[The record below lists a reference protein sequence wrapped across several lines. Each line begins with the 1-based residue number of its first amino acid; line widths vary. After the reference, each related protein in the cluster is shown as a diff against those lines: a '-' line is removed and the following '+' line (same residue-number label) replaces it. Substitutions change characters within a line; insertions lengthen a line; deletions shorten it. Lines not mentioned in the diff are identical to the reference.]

1 MKVTLTFNEQRRA
14 AYRQQGLWG
23 DASLADY
30 WQQTARAMPDKIA
43 VVDNHGA
50 TYTYSALDHAAS
62 CLANW
67 MLAKGIESGDR
78 IAFQLPG
85 WCEFTV
91 IYLACLKTGAVS
103 VPLLP
108 SWREAELVWVLNK
121 CQAKMFFA
129 PTLFKQTRPVDLIL
143 PLQNQLPQL
152 QQIVGVDKLAPA
164 TSSLSLSQ
172 ILADNTPLTT
182 AITTHGDELAAV
194 LFTSGTEGLPK
205 GVMLTHNNILAS
217 ERAYCARLNLTWQ
230 DVFMMPA
237 PLGHATGFLHGV
249 TAPFLI
255 GARSVLL
262 DIFTP
267 DACLALLEQQRC
279 TCMLGATPFVYDL
292 LNLLEKQPADLSAL
306 RFFLCGGTTIPKKV
320 ARECQQ
326 RGIKLLSVYGSTE
339 SSPHAVVNLDDPL
352 PRFMHTD
359 GYAAAGVEI
368 KVVDDARKTYGSTE
382 SSPHAV
388 VNLDDPLPR
397 FMHTDGYAAAGVEIK
412 VVDDARKTL
421 PPGCEGEEASRGP
434 NVFMGYFDEP
444 ELTARA
450 LDEEGWYYSGDL
462 CRMDE
467 AGYIKIT
474 GRKKDIIVRG
484 GENISSREVED
495 ILLQHP
501 KIHDACVVAMPD
513 ERLGERSCAYV
524 VLKAP
529 HHSLS
534 LEEVVAF
541 FSRKRVAKYKYPE
554 HIVVIE
560 KLPRTVSGKIQK
572 FLLRKDIMRR
582 LTQDVCEEIE

>member
-1 MKVTLTFNEQRRA
+1 MHPTGPHLGPDVLFRESKMKVTLTFNEQRRA

-50 TYTYSALDHAAS
+50 SYTYSALDHAAS

-91 IYLACLKTGAVS
+91 IYLACLKIGAVS

-172 ILADNTPLTT
+172 IIADNTPLTT

-237 PLGHATGFLHGV
+237 SLGHATGFLHGV

-352 PRFMHTD
+352 
-359 GYAAAGVEI
+359 
-368 KVVDDARKTYGSTE
+368 S
-382 SSPHAV
+382 
-388 VNLDDPLPR
+388 R

-560 KLPRTVSGKIQK
+560 KLPRTASGKIQK

>member
-50 TYTYSALDHAAS
+50 SYTYSALDHAAS

-91 IYLACLKTGAVS
+91 IYLACLKIGAVS

-172 ILADNTPLTT
+172 IIADNTPLTT
-182 AITTHGDELAAV
+182 GITTHGDELAAV

-292 LNLLEKQPADLSAL
+292 LNVLEKQPADLSAL

-326 RGIKLLSVYGSTE
+326 LGIKLLSVYGSTE

-352 PRFMHTD
+352 
-359 GYAAAGVEI
+359 
-368 KVVDDARKTYGSTE
+368 S
-382 SSPHAV
+382 
-388 VNLDDPLPR
+388 R

-560 KLPRTVSGKIQK
+560 KLPRTASGKIQK

>member
-50 TYTYSALDHAAS
+50 SYTYSALDHAAS

-91 IYLACLKTGAVS
+91 IYLACLKIGAVS

-108 SWREAELVWVLNK
+108 SWREAELVWVLDK

-152 QQIVGVDKLAPA
+152 QQIVGMDKLAPA

-172 ILADNTPLTT
+172 IIADNTSLTT

-292 LNLLEKQPADLSAL
+292 LNVLEKQPADLSAL

-352 PRFMHTD
+352 
-359 GYAAAGVEI
+359 
-368 KVVDDARKTYGSTE
+368 S
-382 SSPHAV
+382 
-388 VNLDDPLPR
+388 R

-501 KIHDACVVAMPD
+501 KIHDACVVAMSD

-560 KLPRTVSGKIQK
+560 KLPRTTSGKIQK

>member
-50 TYTYSALDHAAS
+50 SYNYSALDHAAS

-91 IYLACLKTGAVS
+91 IYLACLKIGAVS

-164 TSSLSLSQ
+164 SSSLSLSQ
-172 ILADNTPLTT
+172 IIADNTPLTT

-292 LNLLEKQPADLSAL
+292 LNVLEKQPADLSAL

-326 RGIKLLSVYGSTE
+326 LGIKLLSVYGSTE

-352 PRFMHTD
+352 
-359 GYAAAGVEI
+359 
-368 KVVDDARKTYGSTE
+368 S
-382 SSPHAV
+382 
-388 VNLDDPLPR
+388 R

-560 KLPRTVSGKIQK
+560 KLPRTASGKIQK

>member
-50 TYTYSALDHAAS
+50 SYTYSALDHAAN

-91 IYLACLKTGAVS
+91 IYLACLKIGAVS

-352 PRFMHTD
+352 
-359 GYAAAGVEI
+359 
-368 KVVDDARKTYGSTE
+368 S
-382 SSPHAV
+382 
-388 VNLDDPLPR
+388 R

>member
-1 MKVTLTFNEQRRA
+1 MHPTGPHLGPDVLFRESNMKVTLTFNEQRRA

-50 TYTYSALDHAAS
+50 SYTYSALDHAAS

-91 IYLACLKTGAVS
+91 TYLACLKIGAVS

-172 ILADNTPLTT
+172 IIADNTSLTT

-292 LNLLEKQPADLSAL
+292 LNVLEKQPADLSAL

-352 PRFMHTD
+352 
-359 GYAAAGVEI
+359 
-368 KVVDDARKTYGSTE
+368 S
-382 SSPHAV
+382 
-388 VNLDDPLPR
+388 R

-501 KIHDACVVAMPD
+501 KIHDACVVAMSD

-560 KLPRTVSGKIQK
+560 KLPRTTSGKIQK

>member
-50 TYTYSALDHAAS
+50 SYTYSALDHAAS

-91 IYLACLKTGAVS
+91 IYLACLKIGAVS

-172 ILADNTPLTT
+172 IIADNTPLTM

-292 LNLLEKQPADLSAL
+292 LNLLEKPPADLSAL

-352 PRFMHTD
+352 
-359 GYAAAGVEI
+359 
-368 KVVDDARKTYGSTE
+368 S
-382 SSPHAV
+382 
-388 VNLDDPLPR
+388 R

-560 KLPRTVSGKIQK
+560 KLPRTTSGKIQK

>member
-50 TYTYSALDHAAS
+50 SYTYSALDHAAS

-91 IYLACLKTGAVS
+91 IYLACLKIGAVS

-172 ILADNTPLTT
+172 IIADNTSLTT
-182 AITTHGDELAAV
+182 AIPTHGDELAAV

-292 LNLLEKQPADLSAL
+292 LNVLEKQPADLSAL

-352 PRFMHTD
+352 
-359 GYAAAGVEI
+359 
-368 KVVDDARKTYGSTE
+368 S
-382 SSPHAV
+382 
-388 VNLDDPLPR
+388 R

-501 KIHDACVVAMPD
+501 KIHDACVVAMSD

-560 KLPRTVSGKIQK
+560 KLPRTTSGKIQK

>member
-30 WQQTARAMPDKIA
+30 WQQTARAMLDKIA

-50 TYTYSALDHAAS
+50 SYTYSALDHAAS

-91 IYLACLKTGAVS
+91 IYLACLKIGAVS

-172 ILADNTPLTT
+172 IIADNTSLTT

-292 LNLLEKQPADLSAL
+292 LNVLEKQPADLSAL

-352 PRFMHTD
+352 
-359 GYAAAGVEI
+359 
-368 KVVDDARKTYGSTE
+368 S
-382 SSPHAV
+382 
-388 VNLDDPLPR
+388 R

-501 KIHDACVVAMPD
+501 KIHDACVVAMSD

-560 KLPRTVSGKIQK
+560 KLPRTTSGKIQK

>member
-50 TYTYSALDHAAS
+50 SYNYSALDHAAS

-91 IYLACLKTGAVS
+91 IYLACLKIGAVS

-172 ILADNTPLTT
+172 IIADNTPLTT

-292 LNLLEKQPADLSAL
+292 LNVLEKQPADLSAL

-326 RGIKLLSVYGSTE
+326 LGIKLLSVYGSTE

-352 PRFMHTD
+352 
-359 GYAAAGVEI
+359 
-368 KVVDDARKTYGSTE
+368 S
-382 SSPHAV
+382 
-388 VNLDDPLPR
+388 R

-513 ERLGERSCAYV
+513 ERLAERSCAYV

-560 KLPRTVSGKIQK
+560 KLPRTASGKIQK

>member
-1 MKVTLTFNEQRRA
+1 MHPTGPHLGPDVLFRESNMKVTLTFNEQRRA

-50 TYTYSALDHAAS
+50 SYTYSALDHAAS

-91 IYLACLKTGAVS
+91 IYLACLKIGAVS

-172 ILADNTPLTT
+172 IIADNTPLTT
-182 AITTHGDELAAV
+182 AITPHGDELAAV

-292 LNLLEKQPADLSAL
+292 LNVLEKQPADLSAL

-326 RGIKLLSVYGSTE
+326 LGIKLLSVYGSTE

-352 PRFMHTD
+352 
-359 GYAAAGVEI
+359 
-368 KVVDDARKTYGSTE
+368 S
-382 SSPHAV
+382 
-388 VNLDDPLPR
+388 R

-560 KLPRTVSGKIQK
+560 KLPRTASGKIQK

>member
-1 MKVTLTFNEQRRA
+1 MHPTGPHLGPDVLFRESNMKVTLTFNEQRRA

-50 TYTYSALDHAAS
+50 SYTYSALDHAAS

-91 IYLACLKTGAVS
+91 IYLACLKIGAVS

-172 ILADNTPLTT
+172 IIADNTPLTT

-292 LNLLEKQPADLSAL
+292 LNVLEKQPADLSAL

-326 RGIKLLSVYGSTE
+326 LGIQLLSVYGSTE

-352 PRFMHTD
+352 
-359 GYAAAGVEI
+359 
-368 KVVDDARKTYGSTE
+368 S
-382 SSPHAV
+382 
-388 VNLDDPLPR
+388 R

-560 KLPRTVSGKIQK
+560 KLPRTASGKIQK

>member
-1 MKVTLTFNEQRRA
+1 MHPTGPHLGPDVLFRESKMKVTLTFNEQRRA

-50 TYTYSALDHAAS
+50 SYTYSALDHAAS

-91 IYLACLKTGAVS
+91 IYLACLKIGAVS

-172 ILADNTPLTT
+172 IIADNTPLTM
-182 AITTHGDELAAV
+182 AIRTHGDELAAV

-352 PRFMHTD
+352 
-359 GYAAAGVEI
+359 
-368 KVVDDARKTYGSTE
+368 S
-382 SSPHAV
+382 
-388 VNLDDPLPR
+388 R

-467 AGYIKIT
+467 DGYIKIT

-560 KLPRTVSGKIQK
+560 KLPRTASGKIQK

>member
-14 AYRQQGLWG
+14 VYRQQGLWG

-50 TYTYSALDHAAS
+50 SYTYSALDHAAS

-91 IYLACLKTGAVS
+91 IYLACLKIGAVS

-172 ILADNTPLTT
+172 IIADNTPLTT

-292 LNLLEKQPADLSAL
+292 LNVLEKQPADLSAL

-326 RGIKLLSVYGSTE
+326 LGIKLLSVYGSTE

-352 PRFMHTD
+352 
-359 GYAAAGVEI
+359 
-368 KVVDDARKTYGSTE
+368 S
-382 SSPHAV
+382 
-388 VNLDDPLPR
+388 R

-560 KLPRTVSGKIQK
+560 KLPRTASGKIQK

>member
-50 TYTYSALDHAAS
+50 SYTYSALDHAAS

-91 IYLACLKTGAVS
+91 IYLACLKIGAVS

-172 ILADNTPLTT
+172 IIADNTPLTT

-292 LNLLEKQPADLSAL
+292 LNVLEKQPADLSAL

-326 RGIKLLSVYGSTE
+326 LGIKLLSVYGSTE

-352 PRFMHTD
+352 
-359 GYAAAGVEI
+359 
-368 KVVDDARKTYGSTE
+368 S
-382 SSPHAV
+382 
-388 VNLDDPLPR
+388 R

-474 GRKKDIIVRG
+474 GRKKDIIVRD

-560 KLPRTVSGKIQK
+560 KLPRTASGKIQK

>member
-1 MKVTLTFNEQRRA
+1 MKVTLTFSEQRRA

-50 TYTYSALDHAAS
+50 SYTYSALDHAAS

-91 IYLACLKTGAVS
+91 IYLACLKIGAVS

-108 SWREAELVWVLNK
+108 SWRETELVWVLNK

-172 ILADNTPLTT
+172 IIADNTSLTT

-292 LNLLEKQPADLSAL
+292 LNVLEKQPADLSAL

-352 PRFMHTD
+352 
-359 GYAAAGVEI
+359 
-368 KVVDDARKTYGSTE
+368 S
-382 SSPHAV
+382 
-388 VNLDDPLPR
+388 R

-501 KIHDACVVAMPD
+501 KIHDACVVAMSD

-560 KLPRTVSGKIQK
+560 KLPRTTSGKIQK

>member
-50 TYTYSALDHAAS
+50 SYTYSALDHAAS

-91 IYLACLKTGAVS
+91 IYLACLKIGAVS
-103 VPLLP
+103 VPLFP

-172 ILADNTPLTT
+172 IIADNTSLTT

-292 LNLLEKQPADLSAL
+292 LNVLEKQPADLSAL

-352 PRFMHTD
+352 
-359 GYAAAGVEI
+359 
-368 KVVDDARKTYGSTE
+368 S
-382 SSPHAV
+382 
-388 VNLDDPLPR
+388 R

-501 KIHDACVVAMPD
+501 KIHDACVVAMSD

-560 KLPRTVSGKIQK
+560 KLPRTTSGKIQK

>member
-91 IYLACLKTGAVS
+91 IYLACLKIGAVS

-172 ILADNTPLTT
+172 IIADNIPLTT

-326 RGIKLLSVYGSTE
+326 LGIKLLSVYGSTE

-352 PRFMHTD
+352 
-359 GYAAAGVEI
+359 
-368 KVVDDARKTYGSTE
+368 S
-382 SSPHAV
+382 
-388 VNLDDPLPR
+388 R

-560 KLPRTVSGKIQK
+560 KLPRTTSGKIQK

>member
-14 AYRQQGLWG
+14 AYRQQGLSG

-50 TYTYSALDHAAS
+50 SYTYSALDHAAS

-91 IYLACLKTGAVS
+91 IYLACLKIGAVS

-172 ILADNTPLTT
+172 IIADNTSLTT

-292 LNLLEKQPADLSAL
+292 LNVLEKQPADLSAL

-352 PRFMHTD
+352 
-359 GYAAAGVEI
+359 
-368 KVVDDARKTYGSTE
+368 S
-382 SSPHAV
+382 
-388 VNLDDPLPR
+388 R

-501 KIHDACVVAMPD
+501 KIHDACVVAMSD

-560 KLPRTVSGKIQK
+560 KLPRTTSGKIQK

>member
-50 TYTYSALDHAAS
+50 SYTYSALDHAAS

-85 WCEFTV
+85 WCEFTI
-91 IYLACLKTGAVS
+91 IYLACLKIGAVS

-172 ILADNTPLTT
+172 IIADNTSLTT

-292 LNLLEKQPADLSAL
+292 LNVLEKQPADLSAL

-352 PRFMHTD
+352 
-359 GYAAAGVEI
+359 
-368 KVVDDARKTYGSTE
+368 S
-382 SSPHAV
+382 
-388 VNLDDPLPR
+388 R

-501 KIHDACVVAMPD
+501 KIHDACVVAMSD

-560 KLPRTVSGKIQK
+560 KLPRTTSGKIQK

>member
-30 WQQTARAMPDKIA
+30 WQQTAHAMPDKIA

-50 TYTYSALDHAAS
+50 SYTYSSLDHAAS

-91 IYLACLKTGAVS
+91 IYLACLKIGAVS

-172 ILADNTPLTT
+172 IIADNTPLTM

-352 PRFMHTD
+352 
-359 GYAAAGVEI
+359 
-368 KVVDDARKTYGSTE
+368 S
-382 SSPHAV
+382 
-388 VNLDDPLPR
+388 R

-560 KLPRTVSGKIQK
+560 KLPRTASGKIQK

>member
-50 TYTYSALDHAAS
+50 SYTYSALDHAAS

-91 IYLACLKTGAVS
+91 IYLACLKIGAVS

-172 ILADNTPLTT
+172 IIADNTPLTT

-292 LNLLEKQPADLSAL
+292 LNVLEKQPADLSAL
-306 RFFLCGGTTIPKKV
+306 RFFLYGGTTIPKKV

-352 PRFMHTD
+352 
-359 GYAAAGVEI
+359 
-368 KVVDDARKTYGSTE
+368 S
-382 SSPHAV
+382 
-388 VNLDDPLPR
+388 R

-560 KLPRTVSGKIQK
+560 KLPRTASGKIQK

>member
-1 MKVTLTFNEQRRA
+1 MHPTGPHLGPDVLFRESKMKVTLTFNEQRRA

-50 TYTYSALDHAAS
+50 SYTYSALDHAAS

-91 IYLACLKTGAVS
+91 IHLACLKIGAVS

-172 ILADNTPLTT
+172 IIADNTPLTM

-352 PRFMHTD
+352 
-359 GYAAAGVEI
+359 
-368 KVVDDARKTYGSTE
+368 S
-382 SSPHAV
+382 
-388 VNLDDPLPR
+388 R

-560 KLPRTVSGKIQK
+560 KLPRTASGKIQK

>member
-50 TYTYSALDHAAS
+50 SYTYSALDHAAS

-91 IYLACLKTGAVS
+91 IYLACLKIGAVS

-172 ILADNTPLTT
+172 IIADNTPLTT

-352 PRFMHTD
+352 
-359 GYAAAGVEI
+359 
-368 KVVDDARKTYGSTE
+368 S
-382 SSPHAV
+382 
-388 VNLDDPLPR
+388 R

-541 FSRKRVAKYKYPE
+541 FSRKRVEKYKYPE

-560 KLPRTVSGKIQK
+560 KLPRTASGKIQK

>member
-50 TYTYSALDHAAS
+50 SYTYSALDHAAS

-91 IYLACLKTGAVS
+91 IYLACLKIGAVS

-172 ILADNTPLTT
+172 IIADNTSLTT

-237 PLGHATGFLHGV
+237 PLGHVTGFLHGV

-352 PRFMHTD
+352 
-359 GYAAAGVEI
+359 
-368 KVVDDARKTYGSTE
+368 S
-382 SSPHAV
+382 
-388 VNLDDPLPR
+388 R

-467 AGYIKIT
+467 DGYIKIT

-501 KIHDACVVAMPD
+501 KIHDACVVAMSD

-560 KLPRTVSGKIQK
+560 KLPRTASGKIQK

>member
-50 TYTYSALDHAAS
+50 SYTYSALDHAAS

-91 IYLACLKTGAVS
+91 IYLACLKIGAVS

-152 QQIVGVDKLAPA
+152 QQLVGVDKLAPA
-164 TSSLSLSQ
+164 TSALSLSQ
-172 ILADNTPLTT
+172 IIADNTPLTT
-182 AITTHGDELAAV
+182 AITVHGDELAAV

-352 PRFMHTD
+352 
-359 GYAAAGVEI
+359 
-368 KVVDDARKTYGSTE
+368 S
-382 SSPHAV
+382 
-388 VNLDDPLPR
+388 R

-462 CRMDE
+462 CCMDE

-560 KLPRTVSGKIQK
+560 KLPHTASGKIQK

>member
-67 MLAKGIESGDR
+67 MLVKGIESGDR

-91 IYLACLKTGAVS
+91 IYLACLKTSAVS

-182 AITTHGDELAAV
+182 AITTHADELAAV

-368 KVVDDARKTYGSTE
+368 KVVDDARKT
-382 SSPHAV
+382 
-388 VNLDDPLPR
+388 
-397 FMHTDGYAAAGVEIK
+397 
-412 VVDDARKTL
+412 L

-534 LEEVVAF
+534 LEEVMAF

>member
-50 TYTYSALDHAAS
+50 SYTYSALDHAAS

-91 IYLACLKTGAVS
+91 IYLACLKIGAVS

-172 ILADNTPLTT
+172 IIADNTSLTT

-292 LNLLEKQPADLSAL
+292 LNVLEKQPADLSAL

-326 RGIKLLSVYGSTE
+326 RGIKLLSVYGSTK

-352 PRFMHTD
+352 
-359 GYAAAGVEI
+359 
-368 KVVDDARKTYGSTE
+368 S
-382 SSPHAV
+382 
-388 VNLDDPLPR
+388 R

-501 KIHDACVVAMPD
+501 KIHDACVVAMSD

-560 KLPRTVSGKIQK
+560 KLPRTTSGKIQK

>member
-1 MKVTLTFNEQRRA
+1 MHPTGPHLGPDVLFRESNMKVTLTFNEQRRA

-50 TYTYSALDHAAS
+50 SYTYSALDHAAS

-91 IYLACLKTGAVS
+91 IYLACLKIGAVS

-172 ILADNTPLTT
+172 IIADNTPLTT

-237 PLGHATGFLHGV
+237 PLGHTTGFLHGV

-292 LNLLEKQPADLSAL
+292 LNVLEKQPADLSAL

-326 RGIKLLSVYGSTE
+326 LGIKLLSVYGSTE

-352 PRFMHTD
+352 
-359 GYAAAGVEI
+359 
-368 KVVDDARKTYGSTE
+368 S
-382 SSPHAV
+382 
-388 VNLDDPLPR
+388 R

-560 KLPRTVSGKIQK
+560 KLPRTASGKIQK

>member
-50 TYTYSALDHAAS
+50 SYTYSALDHAAS

-67 MLAKGIESGDR
+67 MLTKGIESGDR

-91 IYLACLKTGAVS
+91 IYLACLKIGAVS

-172 ILADNTPLTT
+172 IIADNTSLTT

-292 LNLLEKQPADLSAL
+292 LNVLEKQPADLSAL

-352 PRFMHTD
+352 
-359 GYAAAGVEI
+359 
-368 KVVDDARKTYGSTE
+368 S
-382 SSPHAV
+382 
-388 VNLDDPLPR
+388 R

-560 KLPRTVSGKIQK
+560 KLPRTASGKIQK

>member
-50 TYTYSALDHAAS
+50 SYTYSALNHAAS

-91 IYLACLKTGAVS
+91 IYLACLKIGAVS

-108 SWREAELVWVLNK
+108 SWREAELVWMLNK

-172 ILADNTPLTT
+172 IIADNTPLTT

-352 PRFMHTD
+352 
-359 GYAAAGVEI
+359 
-368 KVVDDARKTYGSTE
+368 S
-382 SSPHAV
+382 
-388 VNLDDPLPR
+388 R

-560 KLPRTVSGKIQK
+560 KLPRTASGKIQK
-572 FLLRKDIMRR
+572 FLLRKDIVQR
-582 LTQDVCEEIE
+582 LEQSCVEA

>member
-1 MKVTLTFNEQRRA
+1 MHPTGPHLGPDVLSRESKMKVTLTFNEQRRA

-50 TYTYSALDHAAS
+50 SYTYSALDHAAS

-91 IYLACLKTGAVS
+91 IYLACLKIGAVS

-172 ILADNTPLTT
+172 IIADNTPLTT
-182 AITTHGDELAAV
+182 AITVHGDELAAV

-326 RGIKLLSVYGSTE
+326 HGIKLLSVYGSTE

-352 PRFMHTD
+352 
-359 GYAAAGVEI
+359 
-368 KVVDDARKTYGSTE
+368 S
-382 SSPHAV
+382 
-388 VNLDDPLPR
+388 R

-421 PPGCEGEEASRGP
+421 PPGYEGEEASRGP

-524 VLKAP
+524 VLKSP

-560 KLPRTVSGKIQK
+560 KLPRTASGKIQK

>member
-50 TYTYSALDHAAS
+50 SYTYSALDHAAS

-67 MLAKGIESGDR
+67 MLTKGIESGDR

-91 IYLACLKTGAVS
+91 IYLACLKIGAVS

-267 DACLALLEQQRC
+267 AACLALLEQQRC

-352 PRFMHTD
+352 SRFMHTD

-368 KVVDDARKTYGSTE
+368 KVVDG
-382 SSPHAV
+382 
-388 VNLDDPLPR
+388 
-397 FMHTDGYAAAGVEIK
+397 
-412 VVDDARKTL
+412 ARKTL

-444 ELTARA
+444 ELTAHA

-534 LEEVVAF
+534 LEDVVAF

-560 KLPRTVSGKIQK
+560 KLPRTASGKIQK
-572 FLLRKDIMRR
+572 FLLRKDILQR
-582 LTQDVCEEIE
+582 LEQTCVEA

>member
-1 MKVTLTFNEQRRA
+1 MHPTGPHLGPDVLFRESNMKVTLTFNEQRRA

-50 TYTYSALDHAAS
+50 SYNYSALDHAAS

-91 IYLACLKTGAVS
+91 IYLACLKIGAVS

-164 TSSLSLSQ
+164 TSSLSLRQ
-172 ILADNTPLTT
+172 IIADNTPLTT

-292 LNLLEKQPADLSAL
+292 LNVLEKQPADLSAL

-326 RGIKLLSVYGSTE
+326 LGIKLLSVYGSTE

-352 PRFMHTD
+352 
-359 GYAAAGVEI
+359 
-368 KVVDDARKTYGSTE
+368 S
-382 SSPHAV
+382 
-388 VNLDDPLPR
+388 R

-560 KLPRTVSGKIQK
+560 KLPRTASGKIQK

>member
-50 TYTYSALDHAAS
+50 SYTYSALDHAAS

-91 IYLACLKTGAVS
+91 IYLACLKIGAVS

-172 ILADNTPLTT
+172 IIADNTPLTT

-292 LNLLEKQPADLSAL
+292 LNVLEKQPADLSAL

-326 RGIKLLSVYGSTE
+326 LGIKLLSVYGSTE

-352 PRFMHTD
+352 
-359 GYAAAGVEI
+359 
-368 KVVDDARKTYGSTE
+368 S
-382 SSPHAV
+382 
-388 VNLDDPLPR
+388 R

-474 GRKKDIIVRG
+474 GRKKDIIIRG

-560 KLPRTVSGKIQK
+560 KLPRTASGKIQK

>member
-1 MKVTLTFNEQRRA
+1 MHPTGPHLGPDVLFRESNMKVTLTFNEQRRA

-50 TYTYSALDHAAS
+50 SYTYSALDHAAS

-91 IYLACLKTGAVS
+91 IYLACLKIGAVS

-172 ILADNTPLTT
+172 IIADNTSLTT

-217 ERAYCARLNLTWQ
+217 ERAYCVRLNLTWQ

-352 PRFMHTD
+352 
-359 GYAAAGVEI
+359 
-368 KVVDDARKTYGSTE
+368 S
-382 SSPHAV
+382 
-388 VNLDDPLPR
+388 R

-474 GRKKDIIVRG
+474 GRKKDIIVRS

-560 KLPRTVSGKIQK
+560 KLPRTASGKIQK

>member
-50 TYTYSALDHAAS
+50 SYTYSALDHAAS

-91 IYLACLKTGAVS
+91 IYLACLKIGAVS

-172 ILADNTPLTT
+172 IIADNIPLTT

-292 LNLLEKQPADLSAL
+292 LNVLEKQPADLSAL

-326 RGIKLLSVYGSTE
+326 LGIKLLSVYGSTE

-352 PRFMHTD
+352 
-359 GYAAAGVEI
+359 
-368 KVVDDARKTYGSTE
+368 S
-382 SSPHAV
+382 
-388 VNLDDPLPR
+388 R

-560 KLPRTVSGKIQK
+560 KLPRTASGKIQK

>member
-50 TYTYSALDHAAS
+50 SYTYSALDHAAS

-91 IYLACLKTGAVS
+91 IYLACLKIGAVS

-152 QQIVGVDKLAPA
+152 QQLVGVDKLAPA
-164 TSSLSLSQ
+164 TSALSLSQ
-172 ILADNTPLTT
+172 IIADNTPLTT
-182 AITTHGDELAAV
+182 AITVHGDELAAV

-237 PLGHATGFLHGV
+237 PLGHETGFLHGV

-352 PRFMHTD
+352 
-359 GYAAAGVEI
+359 
-368 KVVDDARKTYGSTE
+368 S
-382 SSPHAV
+382 
-388 VNLDDPLPR
+388 R

-462 CRMDE
+462 CCMDE

-560 KLPRTVSGKIQK
+560 KLPRTASGKIQK

>member
-30 WQQTARAMPDKIA
+30 WQQTARAMPDIIA

-50 TYTYSALDHAAS
+50 SYTYSALDHAAS

-91 IYLACLKTGAVS
+91 IYLACLKIGAVS

-172 ILADNTPLTT
+172 IIADNTPLTT

-292 LNLLEKQPADLSAL
+292 LNVLEKQPADLSAL

-326 RGIKLLSVYGSTE
+326 LGIKLLSVYGSTE

-352 PRFMHTD
+352 
-359 GYAAAGVEI
+359 
-368 KVVDDARKTYGSTE
+368 S
-382 SSPHAV
+382 
-388 VNLDDPLPR
+388 R

-560 KLPRTVSGKIQK
+560 KLPRTASGKIQK

>member
-1 MKVTLTFNEQRRA
+1 MHPTGPHLGPDVLFRESNMKVALTFNEQRRA

-50 TYTYSALDHAAS
+50 SYTYSALDHAAS

-91 IYLACLKTGAVS
+91 IYLACLKIGAVS

-172 ILADNTPLTT
+172 IIADNTPLTT

-194 LFTSGTEGLPK
+194 LFTSGIEGLPK

-292 LNLLEKQPADLSAL
+292 LNVLEKQPADLSAL

-326 RGIKLLSVYGSTE
+326 LGIKLLSVYGSTE

-352 PRFMHTD
+352 
-359 GYAAAGVEI
+359 
-368 KVVDDARKTYGSTE
+368 S
-382 SSPHAV
+382 
-388 VNLDDPLPR
+388 R

-560 KLPRTVSGKIQK
+560 KLPRTASGKIQK